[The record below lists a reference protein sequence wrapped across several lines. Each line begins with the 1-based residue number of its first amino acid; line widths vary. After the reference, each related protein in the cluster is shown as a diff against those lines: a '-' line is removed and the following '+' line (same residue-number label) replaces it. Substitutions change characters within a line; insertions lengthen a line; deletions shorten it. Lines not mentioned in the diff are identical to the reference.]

1 MTTDGRVRLTLP
13 VRYRAILHRHRGSMS
28 DAGFLAWVLDN
39 IDRGVLAVGV
49 EPTSTVVPL
58 MPANAVPLP
67 KALSV
72 VSASEPD
79 DEFEDV
85 I

>member
-1 MTTDGRVRLTLP
+1 MATDGRVRLTLP
-13 VRYRAILHRHRGSMS
+13 VRYRAILSRHRGSMS

-49 EPTSTVVPL
+49 EPTSAVVPL
-58 MPANAVPLP
+58 VSAHAIPLP

-72 VSASEPD
+72 VSASEQD

>member
-1 MTTDGRVRLTLP
+1 MAADGRVRLTLP
-13 VRYRAILHRHRGSMS
+13 ARYRGILQRHRGSMS

-49 EPTSTVVPL
+49 EPALTIVPVTVADVSSPGE
-58 MPANAVPLP
+58 
-67 KALSV
+67 LSV
-72 VSASEPD
+72 VTAFDQE